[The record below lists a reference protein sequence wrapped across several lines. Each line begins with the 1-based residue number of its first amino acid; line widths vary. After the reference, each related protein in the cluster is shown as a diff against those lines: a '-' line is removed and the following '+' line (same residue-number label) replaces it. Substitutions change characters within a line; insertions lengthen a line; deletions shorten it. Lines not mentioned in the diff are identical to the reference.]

1 MQQTCSQ
8 CGGLLAPG
16 AQNCTYC
23 GKPVASA
30 YPQQNVS
37 QNPYGSYQQGNAGAS
52 NAYPPPYT
60 QYATQGT
67 YSTQAAPSA
76 PQPSVYNQPAYGAPS
91 QPYGSA
97 PQSGYD
103 APPQSYG
110 GSAPQPVYSAPP
122 QPYSAA
128 SQPAFGA
135 SPQPFGSVSQPPIIP
150 SQPPAQ
156 RRSSGALIG
165 VILAII
171 VVLAGLGIGGY
182 FLFLKQGGSTTT
194 TSGTPTPIPPLYQAN
209 LTKDPGNWDCSDAKC
224 SFRADG
230 YHIQALDNYVYTA
243 YLTKVFADT
252 TIEVK
257 AIMTQGVVTSGT
269 NTSAMGI
276 AFRVPQSNK
285 LSGYGF
291 LVYADGTYDLVK
303 WDDKGNSSH
312 LVDLSE
318 STAIHKGLNQ
328 ENDLKLVIQGTSFM
342 LFINGQQ
349 LTQTTDSTYT
359 SGYIGLNAS
368 TKGTEVIYSNLLVTK
383 P

>member
-16 AQNCTYC
+16 AQNCAYC
-23 GKPVASA
+23 GKPVASV
-30 YPQQNVS
+30 YPQQNVPQ
-37 QNPYGSYQQGNAGAS
+37 QNPYGTYPQGNAGAS

-67 YSTQAAPSA
+67 YSTQAAPSSS
-76 PQPSVYNQPAYGAPS
+76 QPPVYNQPTFSAPP

-97 PQSGYD
+97 SQS
-103 APPQSYG
+103 A
-110 GSAPQPVYSAPP
+110 YSAPP
-122 QPYSAA
+122 QPYGSA
-128 SQPAFGA
+128 SQPAYGA
-135 SPQPFGSVSQPPIIP
+135 PPQPYGTASQPPFVAP
-150 SQPPAQ
+150 PQPPVKK
-156 RRSSGALIG
+156 RSSGALIG

-171 VVLAGLGIGGY
+171 VVLAGLGVGGY
-182 FLFLKQGGSTTT
+182 FLFLKKGGTVVT
-194 TSGTPTPIPPLYQAN
+194 TSTPTVSAPLYQAS

-230 YHIQALDNYVYTA
+230 YHVQALDNFVYSA
-243 YLTKVFADT
+243 YLTKVFTDA

-257 AIMTQGVVTSGT
+257 AIMAQGVTTSGST
-269 NTSAMGI
+269 TSAMGI
-276 AFRVPQSNK
+276 SFHIPQSNK

-291 LVYADGTYDLVK
+291 LIYADGTYDLVK

-312 LVDLSE
+312 LVDLSG
-318 STAIHKGLNQ
+318 SSAIHQGLNQ
-328 ENDLKLVIQGTSFM
+328 ENDLKLVIKGNSFT
-342 LFINGQQ
+342 LFINDQQ

-359 SGYIGLNAS
+359 GGYIGLNAS
-368 TKGTEVIYSNLLVTK
+368 SKGTEVIYSDLLITK